1 MLGSVNNLASSL
13 IIAGASAP
21 AATMTAQTAGE
32 LSEAVP
38 VKSREA
44 RGNTNAPVE
53 NSDDKSTDIV
63 KILQKQIAQLR
74 KQLEQQLQTLQSI
87 QASDQAP
94 EIKAASLGAL
104 QAQIASTTAALQ
116 TATAALLQALA
127 AQGASTSGST
137 VSTTA

>member
-21 AATMTAQTAGE
+21 ATTTAQTAGE
-32 LSEAVP
+32 LSEAAP
-38 VKSREA
+38 VKPREA
-44 RGNTNAPVE
+44 RGNANAPVE
-53 NSDDKSTDIV
+53 DSDDKSTDIV
-63 KILQKQIAQLR
+63 KILLKQIAQLR

-87 QASDQAP
+87 QASDQPP